1 MAAPSTV
8 TENEAIH
15 RAQEEDYRRV
25 VAEYGDPKRT
35 IALILIAAI
44 GMYIMCMS
52 LGTCLSLRIAA
63 LADGPNAM
71 DDATRNTIYS
81 SITALGAAINIVA
94 QPFIGALSDRTTSRW
109 GRRKPWIAGCLIVS
123 VIMMLGV
130 GLFTNAIGIGI
141 CYCLGL
147 MMMQCGFSIYSVIPA
162 EGVPDKYRAR
172 VMGFMGMFGALAT
185 SFGSYLAGALVR
197 WPMLLMATPVALG
210 LITSIPLLVLY
221 KDPHKTRA
229 EVPAGRASD
238 VFRGL
243 FSGFKARDYMF
254 VWITRVL
261 SGFTIA
267 ALFSYFTYYLI
278 DKLDTPLTSVGA
290 AAGTLT
296 LMSAPVS
303 VIFFTVSGWIS
314 DKIGRRKP
322 LVVIAGICMAV
333 ALVLAGTSHGF
344 VQFAIAWELFAVGQ
358 AMYLTVDLA
367 LCVAVL
373 PNKKDTGKDMSM
385 FSVALSIG
393 QAAAPACAP
402 FFINM
407 GAGQNYLL
415 YWCVAAVL
423 ALVAAAMMP
432 LVKGV
437 K

>member
-1 MAAPSTV
+1 MAESSTIS
-8 TENEAIH
+8 ENAAIH
-15 RAQEEDYRRV
+15 QAQEEDYRRV

-35 IALILIAAI
+35 IALILIAAV

-52 LGTCLSLRIAA
+52 LGTALSLRIAA
-63 LADGPNAM
+63 LASGPNAL

-81 SITALGAAINIVA
+81 SITATGALLNIIA

-123 VIMMLGV
+123 ATMMAGV
-130 GLFTNAIGIGI
+130 GLFTNAIAIGI

-197 WPMLLMATPVALG
+197 WPVALMATPVLLG

-221 KDPHKTRA
+221 KDPRKTKA
-229 EVPAGRASD
+229 EVPEGKASD

-267 ALFSYFTYYLI
+267 AMFSYFTYYLI

-322 LVVIAGICMAV
+322 LVVVAGICMAA

-393 QAAAPACAP
+393 QAAAPAFAP

-423 ALVAAAMMP
+423 ALVAAGMMP